1 MTQFKKVAL
10 AATIATYLLIL
21 MGGLVRVSGAG
32 LGCPDWPTCFGRWI
46 PPTSIEQLPPDI
58 DPEQFNFRLAWT
70 EYINRLLGMIVGL
83 LIAYAAI
90 LALKQYRRTPRIL
103 YPSVAAAVL
112 VAVEGWQGS
121 QVVIS
126 ELKPIIVSAHM
137 ALALIIVCLLT
148 YVTHRAWMLDKASLS
163 GPALSVSSQR
173 FLIGLGVVAFVQVAL
188 GIQLRESLE
197 VIAAGFSSLTE
208 QEWLARVGL
217 PNHIHMFTGM
227 LLALSTWYVMLRILR
242 SPDTRATIVTKS
254 AQALLVMATLQ
265 ILAGLSFI
273 PLGRVPILQLLHM
286 WLPTLY
292 IGTLLL
298 LWLTGRSARRSS

>member
-1 MTQFKKVAL
+1 MTKFKKVVL

-46 PPTSIEQLPPDI
+46 PPTSVDQLPPEI

-83 LIAYAAI
+83 LIAFAAI
-90 LALKQYRRTPRIL
+90 LALKQHRRVRSIL
-103 YPSVAAAVL
+103 YPSVAAAIL
-112 VAVEGWQGS
+112 VAIEGWHGS
-121 QVVIS
+121 QVVLS
-126 ELKPIIVSAHM
+126 DLKPVIVSAHM
-137 ALALIIVCLLT
+137 VLALIIVCLLT
-148 YVTHRAWMLDKASLS
+148 YVTHRAWTLDKAGQS

-188 GIQLRESLE
+188 GIHLRESLE
-197 VIAAGFSSLTE
+197 IIAAGFTGLTE
-208 QEWLARVGL
+208 QEWLARVGM
-217 PNHIHMFTGM
+217 PNHLHMTIGFLLVIFT
-227 LLALSTWYVMLRILR
+227 WFVMFRILR
-242 SPDTRATIVTKS
+242 PTEAQTTVVTRS
-254 AQALLVMATLQ
+254 AQGLMALTAIQLM
-265 ILAGLSFI
+265 AGLSFI
-273 PLGRVPILQLLHM
+273 PFGRVPVIQLLHM

-298 LWLTGRSARRSS
+298 LWLSGRSVGRSS

>member
-1 MTQFKKVAL
+1 MTEFKKVVM

-46 PPTSIEQLPPDI
+46 PPTSIEQLPSDI

-83 LIAYAAI
+83 LIAFAAI
-90 LALKQYRRTPRIL
+90 LAIKQHRKTRSIL
-103 YPSVAAAVL
+103 YPSIAAAVL
-112 VAVEGWQGS
+112 VAVEGWHGS
-121 QVVIS
+121 QVVLS

-137 ALALIIVCLLT
+137 VLALIIVCLLT
-148 YVTHRAWMLDKASLS
+148 YVTHRVWMLDKATLS
-163 GPALSVSSQR
+163 GPSLSVSSQR

-197 VIAAGFSSLTE
+197 IIAAGFTGLTE
-208 QEWLARVGL
+208 QEWLARVGM
-217 PNHIHMFTGM
+217 PNHLHMTVGFILVLFT
-227 LLALSTWYVMLRILR
+227 WFVMFRILR
-242 SPDTRATIVTKS
+242 PTEAQTTIITRS
-254 AQALLVMATLQ
+254 AQGLMALTALQ
-265 ILAGLSFI
+265 LMVGLSFI
-273 PLGRVPILQLLHM
+273 PLGRIPVLQLLHM